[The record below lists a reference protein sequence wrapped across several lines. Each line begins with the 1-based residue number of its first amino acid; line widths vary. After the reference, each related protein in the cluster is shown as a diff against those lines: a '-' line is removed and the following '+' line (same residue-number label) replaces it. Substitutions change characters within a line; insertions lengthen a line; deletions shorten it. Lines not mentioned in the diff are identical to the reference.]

1 MSQIVETKNNS
12 ADTTTAQD
20 ERIVLSDWIITGL
33 LAAVAVGMNYLWR
46 IPGIPPTA
54 WADSAV
60 ASGVRPATH
69 IVKGFWTLFAKW
81 LYSFTDP
88 SIMKILGTASLAFLV
103 GAVYL
108 TVREMLHFVMLARP
122 QHSKKRIGVVR
133 AAAAFA
139 ALTFLVS
146 EPIWAAGQFFSETM
160 VLLLMTVAAISLY
173 FVFLR
178 KGQMRYALLLS
189 FVLGLLSA
197 ETVVGPLLLVA
208 TIAIYLA
215 VVRRIPNMQSPLFKP
230 AVMALGKWHMTAVYV
245 FALVVGILLNCWG
258 YVLCGGLEA
267 NGFSGGDLPLQ
278 YALNYWRDI
287 TAACTPGALALWFGV
302 FLVPCVV
309 SMLRFPPAADEEE
322 NLTYSVGVV
331 FVVCGLLAF
340 TQCCGI
346 SALWFWTY
354 VPVPSDYFHAFGVV
368 LNTVTVAMSL
378 AVFGYD
384 AFCRDHALN
393 ARHFIDDDDANS
405 LDQLEGYSPKMIALN
420 KFLVK
425 FGLLALVLVA
435 LVPGR
440 SKKLTR
446 EMARIVNE
454 TVAAML
460 DECEDAKYLVTD
472 GRLDTAI
479 EMESVRRG
487 RPIYCLSLMGGGG
500 TYGENLRTRGEI
512 GADSEDK
519 MSFSIDVAMG
529 LRSWIRD
536 KPMKLDDIAAQMG
549 FDLWKRDGKAIPPMG
564 GFVSRPAGWKSAEVR
579 ARGLAKAK
587 ELVERILAIY
597 AAGGI
602 KACSDRGVKDAF
614 ESVQWRLARMC
625 RYRGDKLD
633 LEGHAEE
640 AIVDAEMATK
650 LEDLHGQYQR
660 LLASMVQ
667 RNMQMQ
673 QRITPREGLQ
683 LSLSRADFHSAKIYA
698 DVIIESH
705 PEDVD
710 SNFAEAMYYATTKNF
725 ARAEEY
731 LTRCIT
737 LAPNQPAFYN
747 NLAMVQI
754 EMQKFKEAAVNVK
767 LALSILPDNAAVL
780 DTKKR
785 LIAAK
790 KKFDDAQ
797 KKEAEQRAK
806 AKADAEDTARRA
818 KEF

>member
-1 MSQIVETKNNS
+1 MSQVETNNNP
-12 ADTTTAQD
+12 ADKTTAQD

-33 LAAVAVGMNYLWR
+33 LAASAVAVNYLWR

-60 ASGVRPATH
+60 ASGVRPASH
-69 IVKGFWTLFAKW
+69 IVKGFWTLLAHW
-81 LYSFTDP
+81 VYSFADP
-88 SIMKILGTASLAFLV
+88 SIMKVAGTVALALLV
-103 GAVYL
+103 GAAYL

-133 AAAAFA
+133 AASAFA
-139 ALTFLVS
+139 ALAFMVS
-146 EPIWAAGQFFSETM
+146 EPIWTAGQFFSETM
-160 VLLLMTVAAISLY
+160 LLLMLTMASISLY

-178 KGQMRYALLLS
+178 KGRMRYALLLS
-189 FVLGLLSA
+189 LALGLLTA
-197 ETVVGPLLLVA
+197 ETAVGPLLLVA
-208 TIAIYLA
+208 FIAIYLA
-215 VVRRIPNMQSPLFKP
+215 VVKRIPDMQSPLFKP
-230 AVMALGKWHMTAVYV
+230 AVMALGKWHMTAIYV
-245 FALVVGILLNCWG
+245 FALVAGILLNCWG
-258 YVLCGGLEA
+258 YVLGNGLEA
-267 NGFSGGDLPLQ
+267 NGFSAGDLPLQ
-278 YALNYWRDI
+278 YALDYWRNFSS
-287 TAACTPGALALWFGV
+287 ALSPGGTALWIGV

-322 NLTYSVGVV
+322 NLSYSVGVV

-354 VPVPSDYFHAFGVV
+354 VPVPSDYFHAFGMV
-368 LNTVTVAMSL
+368 LNTVTLAMAL

-393 ARHFIDDDDANS
+393 ARHFIDDDDGNS
-405 LDQLEGYSPKMIALN
+405 LDRLENYSPKMIALN

-425 FGLLALVLVA
+425 FGLVVLVLVT
-435 LVPGR
+435 LIPGR

-446 EMARIVNE
+446 EMANIVNA
-454 TVAAML
+454 TVAGML

-472 GRLDTAI
+472 GKLDTAL

-487 RPIYCLSLMGGGG
+487 RPICCLSLMGGGG
-500 TYGENLRTRGEI
+500 AYGEYLRTRGDI

-536 KPMKLDDIAAQMG
+536 QPMKLDDIAAQMG

-564 GFVSRPAGWKSAEVR
+564 GFVSRPSGWKDKAVQEK
-579 ARGLAKAK
+579 GLAAAKA
-587 ELVERILAIY
+587 LVERILAIY

-602 KACSDRGVKDAF
+602 RACSDKGIKDAF
-614 ESVQWRLARMC
+614 EAVQWRLARMC

-640 AIVDAEMATK
+640 AIVDAEMAAK
-650 LEDLHGQYQR
+650 LEDLHGEYQR
-660 LLASMVQ
+660 MLASMIQ
-667 RNMQMQ
+667 RNTQMQ

-737 LAPNQPAFYN
+737 LAPLQPAFYN

-767 LALSILPDNAAVL
+767 QALAILPDNAAVL

-785 LIAAK
+785 LIEAK
-790 KKFDDAQ
+790 KKFDEAQ
-797 KKEAEQRAK
+797 QKEAEQRAK
-806 AKADAEDTARRA
+806 AKQDAADVERRN